1 MANAFFWK
9 GEGEEPFFAADYE
22 TSLAVLDRIVD
33 EMDAYVTNVPALPGN
48 AQTATTVTELMGAQ
62 EFVAEIVEAGYDT
75 VLSDLEHLDLLLIL
89 TNTAE
94 FVKGSENETVWVRN
108 WQWGLSRIAAVYTK
122 RAILNAATWIGSD
135 HPLYTTTT
143 ERFDEA
149 QALIDDRR
157 ADEYMQLF
165 QDSRCMTA
173 AVYNGIYNPDVTIPT
188 ECCALVRD
196 YADVDADYTGNTSR
210 IPVPEACLGTQVIE
224 INEDGFTPSTVR
236 LSVGQEVRFINRTTV
251 AQTLVA
257 GVPGAPNTARLNTGA
272 IAPNG
277 SYATSFTVEGQFS
290 FFSSTDPDNISG
302 GSINVTAR

>member
-1 MANAFFWK
+1 
-9 GEGEEPFFAADYE
+9 
-22 TSLAVLDRIVD
+22 
-33 EMDAYVTNVPALPGN
+33 MDAILG
-48 AQTATTVTELMGAQ
+48 LMD
-62 EFVAEIVEAGYDT
+62 VAGRLKLAEDT
-75 VLSDLEHLDLLLIL
+75 
-89 TNTAE
+89 
-94 FVKGSENETVWVRN
+94 TVWVRN

-188 ECCALVRD
+188 DCCALVRD